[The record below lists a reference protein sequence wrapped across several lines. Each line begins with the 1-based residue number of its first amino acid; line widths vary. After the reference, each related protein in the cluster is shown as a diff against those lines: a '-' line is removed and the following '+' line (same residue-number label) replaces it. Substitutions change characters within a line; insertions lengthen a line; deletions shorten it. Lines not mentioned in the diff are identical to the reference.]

1 MVVIGAGNRCRS
13 ILIFQQIIRFY
24 GEMAN
29 SAKVLKSNQQC
40 LFLGRLQFGEMA
52 IWSNGYIPT
61 NKNNIITQ

>member
-13 ILIFQQIIRFY
+13 ILIFQQIIRSY
-24 GEMAN
+24 GEM
-29 SAKVLKSNQQC
+29 AKVLKSNQQC